1 MESGGDEPSSPLFF
15 MTERIYTVSEVAR
28 EVKRVIEQFIA
39 PVWIEGEVSN
49 FSVSRI
55 GHVYFALKDQ
65 QALINCVIWRNV
77 ADSIVFQITNGMRL
91 VVFGSITTYTAQS
104 QYQINIQQV
113 RPAGIGNLYL
123 AYEALKRKL
132 EQEGLFAVERKR
144 ALNHFPQRIG
154 LITSPTGAALFDF
167 LQISRRRNPAVEILI
182 YPAQV
187 QGAGAADTMIKG
199 LQVLN
204 QYDDMDCIVLARGG
218 GSIEDLWAFNE
229 EKLVRAIV
237 ASRLP
242 VVSAVGHEVDF
253 TLADFAAD
261 LRAPTPSAAA
271 EIIIP
276 QQADIRTF
284 LNEQVGKC
292 QKLIENAFD
301 QISVKL
307 TTIAKRLELNR
318 PLELVRQKVQR
329 LDELEQRST
338 LAVKSIFTHTI
349 HRITV
354 INQTLNALNPRHVLR
369 RGYAIVFRH
378 PEGKLVKSITA
389 VNQGAQVRVELHNGQ
404 FNAVVE
410 EVTSQPKK

>member
-49 FSVSRI
+49 FSVSRV

-144 ALNHFPQRIG
+144 ALNHYPQRIG
-154 LITSPTGAALFDF
+154 LITSPTGAALYDF

-187 QGAGAADTMIKG
+187 QGAGAADTIIKG

-204 QYDDMDCIVLARGG
+204 QYDDLDCIVLARGG

-276 QQADIRTF
+276 QQTEIRTF

-292 QKLIENAFD
+292 QKLIENSFY
-301 QISVKL
+301 QTSVKL

-329 LDELEQRST
+329 LDELEQRLT
-338 LAVKSIFTHTI
+338 LAVWAVFTHTT

-354 INQTLNALNPRHVLR
+354 INQTLNALNPRYVLR
-369 RGYAIVFRH
+369 RGYAIVYRH
-378 PEGKLVKSITA
+378 PDGKLVKSITA
-389 VNQGAQVRVELHNGQ
+389 VNQGAQVKVELHNGQ

-410 EVTSQPKK
+410 EVQSQTKK